1 MSNTVSRLL
10 ERRANLVNQM
20 REVAERAV
28 DENRDMSAE
37 EDRQF
42 TEMNAEVDALQ
53 KRADA
58 MLEGEKR
65 AQEIEASFADISGKP
80 QERKTTQDDKGESEL
95 RSFLLGE
102 SGKRFFDVPVERRDI
117 LKTGSGANVVPTTL
131 DGQLWEYMIEESSIL
146 DAGTTILRTASGEA
160 MNIPKATV
168 HSTNAAQTEGAAITE
183 SDPTFAQTA
192 LTVASAAYVVQVSRE
207 MIDDTGVDLL
217 GYLARAAGRELGN
230 AVGANAVSVLLTGTS
245 SSVTGP
251 TGVTG
256 GFGVQSTAG
265 AGADKLIDL
274 FYSVI
279 EPYRR
284 RKSCGWVLADPTA
297 AAVRKIKDSAGQYIW
312 QPSLVAG
319 APDLLLNKPVYI
331 DTNVPDVALSAESV
345 VFGDLSSLYIR
356 IAGGFR
362 FERSDDFAFN
372 ADLVTFRAK
381 VRHGAA
387 HVDPNATKSFVGA
400 GT

>member
-1 MSNTVSRLL
+1 MSQVVDKLL
-10 ERRANLVNQM
+10 ERRAKLVKDM
-20 REVAERAV
+20 RDIAERAV
-28 DENRDMSAE
+28 EAGRDMSAE
-37 EDRQF
+37 EGRQF
-42 TEMNAEVDALQ
+42 TEINAEVDRLQ
-53 KRADA
+53 ERADA
-58 MLEGEKR
+58 LLAGEQRAKEIEDAYSNISGRPKEHEGEDR
-65 AQEIEASFADISGKP
+65 GGDAEA
-80 QERKTTQDDKGESEL
+80 EL
-95 RSFLLGE
+95 RAFLLGE
-102 SGKRFFDVPVERRDI
+102 GKRYYDVPVERRDV
-117 LKTGSGANVVPTTL
+117 LKSGSGANTVPTTL
-131 DGQLWEYMIEESSIL
+131 DSKLWEYMIEESSIL
-146 DAGTTILRTASGEA
+146 GSGATILRTASGEA

-168 HSTNAAQTEGAAITE
+168 HSTAASQTEGAPITE

-192 LTVASAAYVVQVSRE
+192 LTVAADAYLVQVSRE
-207 MIDDTGVDLL
+207 MVEDSGIDLL

-230 AVGANAVSVLLTGTS
+230 KVGANAVSVLLAGTS
-245 SSVTGP
+245 PAVTGP
-251 TGVTG
+251 TGATG
-256 GFGVQSTAG
+256 GFGSQSTAG
-265 AGADKLIDL
+265 AGADLLINL

-284 RKSCGWVLADPTA
+284 RSSCGWVFADPTA
-297 AAVRKIKDSAGQYIW
+297 AAIRRLKDSAGQYVW
-312 QPSLVAG
+312 QPSVVAG
-319 APDLLLNKPVYI
+319 QPDMLLSKPIYI

-362 FERSDDFAFN
+362 FERSDEYAFN